1 MLRSDKCNY
10 SGAYVAIIGTITV
23 EEADDRNKH
32 NRSLILE
39 NNAPFISCSSKIN
52 RNLIDNAKKLDAVMP
67 IYNLTEYSQNYSQTS
82 GTLWNYYKDI
92 LIDPIRNSESFK
104 YMTSITGNS

>member
-1 MLRSDKCNY
+1 MLRSDKCAY
-10 SGAYVAIIGTITV
+10 SGAYVAIIGTISV
-23 EEADDRNKH
+23 GEADDGDKH
-32 NRSLILE
+32 NRSLYLK
-39 NNAPFISCSSKIN
+39 NNAPFISCLSKIN

-82 GTLWNYYKDI
+82 GTSWNYYKDI

-104 YMTSITGNS
+104 